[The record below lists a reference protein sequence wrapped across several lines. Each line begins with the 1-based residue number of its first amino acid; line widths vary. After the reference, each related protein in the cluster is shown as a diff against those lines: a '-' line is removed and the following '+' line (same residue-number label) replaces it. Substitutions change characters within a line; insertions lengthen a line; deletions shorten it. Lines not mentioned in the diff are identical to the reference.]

1 MAELCKDSKYYAS
14 SGGGVTLSGGEA
26 SLWFDFVCR
35 LLAAC
40 RAQGF
45 HTALETNGLI
55 PPERLGALIPLVDLF
70 LFDCK
75 HTDPEAH
82 SRWTGAP
89 LEPVLAS
96 LDALDQAGAS
106 VILRCPIIPGVND
119 TEAHFAAL
127 RELKASHA
135 CIQRA
140 EVMAYHDIGKGKW
153 QALGQPYALAELKT
167 VPPDQKRRWQQLVDG
182 ESK

>member
-1 MAELCKDSKYYAS
+1 MFNNVDKFKEAERICARPLSFIGIILTYIKSP
-14 SGGGVTLSGGEA
+14 TLTFKLEIF
-26 SLWFDFVCR
+26 WR
-35 LLAAC
+35 LYD
-40 RAQGF
+40 GNK
-45 HTALETNGLI
+45 T
-55 PPERLGALIPLVDLF
+55 
-70 LFDCK
+70 
-75 HTDPEAH
+75 
-82 SRWTGAP
+82 
-89 LEPVLAS
+89 
-96 LDALDQAGAS
+96 